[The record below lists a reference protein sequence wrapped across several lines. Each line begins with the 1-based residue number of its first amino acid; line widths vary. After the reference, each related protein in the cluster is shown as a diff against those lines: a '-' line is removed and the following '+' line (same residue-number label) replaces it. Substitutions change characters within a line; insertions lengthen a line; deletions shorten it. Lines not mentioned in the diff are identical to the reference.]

1 MNPELTF
8 LRITFVLV
16 YHLSLKKYNKT
27 NKDKKQNNNLVQRI
41 FIHYL
46 LIKHKIKNKYLF
58 IQNKYLFVCL
68 FVKLPA
74 VLRKR
79 RWRFLSFEGEGVK
92 ITHISA
98 FLAVKTYFLTNYHI

>member
-46 LIKHKIKNKYLF
+46 LIKHKIK
-58 IQNKYLFVCL
+58 
-68 FVKLPA
+68 LPA

-79 RWRFLSFEGEGVK
+79 RWRFLSFEGEGLK

-98 FLAVKTYFLTNYHI
+98 FLAVKTYFLTNHHI

>member
-27 NKDKKQNNNLVQRI
+27 NKDKKQNNKNLYSL
-41 FIHYL
+41 FT
-46 LIKHKIKNKYLF
+46 HKI
-58 IQNKYLFVCL
+58 
-68 FVKLPA
+68 KLPA

-98 FLAVKTYFLTNYHI
+98 FLAVKTYFLTNHHI